1 MNDALNA
8 FSRSIELNPEFAE
21 GYNNKANALASLRRF
36 SEAIPMY
43 NKAVELKPGAF
54 DFICNRGLAKK
65 DMGDLQGACADWNL
79 AASKGYTPAQGLSRQ
94 FCGQ

>member
-1 MNDALNA
+1 
-8 FSRSIELNPEFAE
+8 
-21 GYNNKANALASLRRF
+21 
-36 SEAIPMY
+36 MY

-54 DFICNRGLAKK
+54 DFLCNRGLAKK